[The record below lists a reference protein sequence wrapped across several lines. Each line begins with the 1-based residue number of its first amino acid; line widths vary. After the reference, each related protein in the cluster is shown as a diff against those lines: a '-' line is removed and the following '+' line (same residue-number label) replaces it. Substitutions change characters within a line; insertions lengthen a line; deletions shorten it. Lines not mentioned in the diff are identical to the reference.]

1 MSSVLN
7 PPRSPSARAPRR
19 TVLIAVAVA
28 ASALGL
34 LLVAQRLLPSAAS
47 VRRITVAN
55 PTPYHLEIDTTGVG
69 RAHAIAL
76 GPIGREQEKTFD
88 DVIDQGR
95 EWIFRFASGGVD
107 AGEIRVA
114 REELN
119 RNGWKITVGDDVAR
133 RLQAAG
139 VPPSPHE

>member
-19 TVLIAVAVA
+19 AVLVAVGAAAVAV
-28 ASALGL
+28 GL
-34 LLVAQRLLPSAAS
+34 LFAAQQLLPSAAS
-47 VRRITVAN
+47 VRRITVQN
-55 PTPYHLEIDTTGVG
+55 PTPFHLEIDASGIG
-69 RAHAIAL
+69 RAHAVTL

-95 EWIFRFASGGVD
+95 EWIFRFASGGID
-107 AGEIRVA
+107 GGEMRVA
-114 REELN
+114 RAQLERDN
-119 RNGWKITVGDDVAR
+119 WRITVADDVNR

-139 VPPSPHE
+139 VPPSPRE